1 MQYTWLTI
9 AILSAGYFITCLAV
23 TGSSSMFNYIW
34 LAISLFF
41 GFVFYISRME
51 ACGRIVLHVW
61 TKTAFTVV
69 MILGLG
75 YLAVLE
81 GLVISKMNAKP
92 DGRCDYMIVLGAHV
106 KGDVVSKSLAQRL
119 DIAYEYACSEDG
131 KECTIIV
138 AGGKGKGESVT
149 EASAMKRYLT
159 EKGINPD
166 RILMEDKSTDT
177 QLNIKLSRELYI
189 DDTASDVV
197 IASSSFHIFRALKL
211 ANAQG
216 LNNVQGLAAPS
227 NKILLVNYMLR
238 EAVGITKEI
247 VFGNFRYA
255 VI

>member
-23 TGSSSMFNYIW
+23 TGPSSMFNYIW

-41 GFVFYISRME
+41 GFVFYISRLE

-92 DGRCDYMIVLGAHV
+92 DGGCDYMIVLGAHV

-119 DIAYEYACSEDG
+119 DTAYEYACSEDG

-177 QLNIKLSRELYI
+177 QINIKLSR
-189 DDTASDVV
+189 
-197 IASSSFHIFRALKL
+197 
-211 ANAQG
+211 
-216 LNNVQGLAAPS
+216 VQ
-227 NKILLVNYMLR
+227 
-238 EAVGITKEI
+238 
-247 VFGNFRYA
+247 
-255 VI
+255 